1 MKLTRFTDYS
11 LRMLIYLASVPGE
24 RATIAQI
31 ASAYQISEHHMVKVV
46 HLLGKAGV
54 LKNTRG
60 KGGGVALARPAAEIS
75 IGTVVRYTEGPT
87 LPAEC
92 FDRAGNACCIAGV
105 CRLQTALQAA
115 VDAFYR
121 ELDRYSLEDLKINP
135 RVLGS
140 RLAPAARRSV

>member
-24 RATIAQI
+24 RATIAQV
-31 ASAYQISEHHMVKVV
+31 AAAYQISEHHMVKVV
-46 HLLGKAGV
+46 HMLGKAGV

-60 KGGGVALARPAAEIS
+60 KGGGVALARPAAEIN
-75 IGTVVRYTEGPT
+75 IGFVVRQTEGPA

-92 FDRAGNACCIAGV
+92 FDRSGNACCIAGV
-105 CRLQTALQAA
+105 CRLQHLLRES

-121 ELDRYSLEDLKINP
+121 VLDRYSLEDLRIDP

-140 RLAPAARRSV
+140 RIASAARRGV